1 MINDLA
7 LFETELEGVS
17 STDEESGN
25 IKQEISNIIFET
37 DNVRDGVQFGVASS
51 IQEQLIEAFVTFEK
65 NNDVG
70 VNEKEIKMIPPSY
83 SPVSNHF

>member
-1 MINDLA
+1 MENVVGELVVDLQGNPMINDLA

-37 DNVRDGVQFGVASS
+37 DNVRDGV
-51 IQEQLIEAFVTFEK
+51 
-65 NNDVG
+65 
-70 VNEKEIKMIPPSY
+70 
-83 SPVSNHF
+83 